1 VSFGRNMT
9 TDDSSD
15 NGSMQGKLDT
25 AIGRFH
31 ARKFGSGT
39 GSGLDKKHALKV
51 QSPANTKKKQKTPVK
66 SSIKGAFK
74 AMIQDEQIV
83 NLLAAKDEQA
93 DAMEVGM
100 AREASSPQRP
110 VRRNKSY
117 KLELSGEMSLI
128 S

>member
-83 NLLAAKDEQA
+83 NLLAAK
-93 DAMEVGM
+93 MN
-100 AREASSPQRP
+100 
-110 VRRNKSY
+110 RRMQWRWGWQGKP
-117 KLELSGEMSLI
+117 LLRGGLSGEISLI

>member
-1 VSFGRNMT
+1 
-9 TDDSSD
+9 
-15 NGSMQGKLDT
+15 
-25 AIGRFH
+25 
-31 ARKFGSGT
+31 
-39 GSGLDKKHALKV
+39 
-51 QSPANTKKKQKTPVK
+51 
-66 SSIKGAFK
+66 
-74 AMIQDEQIV
+74 MIQDEQIV